1 MSLANWSVEF
11 KPSRNSKRLFSEL
24 VEKESSGAAS
34 RRNSHLRWS
43 RAGFA
48 RVVRRDF
55 VAGIFDEIPF
65 RVWLTGMKH
74 RVRLQFTILAT
85 LLGLAAASCSKPKP
99 LVSSA
104 QPSPAPPSAS
114 QPSATPSSSGT
125 DAGGDACTLLTTEE
139 IQAVQGEAFKNT
151 KPTEKTSA
159 GLSVAQCYFELPT
172 ASNSVVLT
180 VTRPAPGGR
189 SPAENWKE
197 IFHREKASEKKE
209 EGEEKEPLKVEGIGD
224 EAFWTGNR
232 VGGALYVLKG
242 NSYIRISVGGA
253 GDQTQKVAKSKT
265 LAESV
270 LKRL

>member
-1 MSLANWSVEF
+1 
-11 KPSRNSKRLFSEL
+11 
-24 VEKESSGAAS
+24 
-34 RRNSHLRWS
+34 
-43 RAGFA
+43 
-48 RVVRRDF
+48 
-55 VAGIFDEIPF
+55 
-65 RVWLTGMKH
+65 MKH
-74 RVRLQFTILAT
+74 RVRLQFTVLAT

-99 LVSSA
+99 LANSS
-104 QPSPAPPSAS
+104 QPSPTPPSSS
-114 QPSATPSSSGT
+114 QPSTTPSSSGT
-125 DAGGDACTLLTTEE
+125 DAGGDACTLLTKEE
-139 IQAVQGEAFKNT
+139 IQAVQGEAFKDT
-151 KPTEKTSA
+151 KPTEKTSG
-159 GLSVAQCYFELPT
+159 GLAVAQCYFELPT

-189 SPAENWKE
+189 SPAESWKE

-209 EGEEKEPLKVEGIGD
+209 EGEEEREPLKVEGIGD

-253 GDQTQKVAKSKT
+253 GDQTQKMEKSKT